1 MRYLLLSTAIG
12 DISGKPYESRR
23 TRTKD
28 YDSVD
33 LLLPENTYSDDTV
46 CTFACADALLNHKDM
61 AQTLKEKECRQQA
74 FWQSQKTN
82 AYVWLQRQPCP
93 HTTIPKA
100 LKVLSPQHWLF
111 IIV

>member
-1 MRYLLLSTAIG
+1 MRNLLLSTAIG

-46 CTFACADALLNHKDM
+46 CTISRLYGKVRRRMYSVGKGN
-61 AQTLKEKECRQQA
+61 R
-74 FWQSQKTN
+74 N
-82 AYVWLQRQPCP
+82 A
-93 HTTIPKA
+93 HT
-100 LKVLSPQHWLF
+100 
-111 IIV
+111 

>member
-1 MRYLLLSTAIG
+1 MRNLLLSTAIG

-46 CTFACADALLNHKDM
+46 CTISRL
-61 AQTLKEKECRQQA
+61 
-74 FWQSQKTN
+74 
-82 AYVWLQRQPCP
+82 YG
-93 HTTIPKA
+93 
-100 LKVLSPQHWLF
+100 KVRRRMYSVGKGNRHANS
-111 IIV
+111 